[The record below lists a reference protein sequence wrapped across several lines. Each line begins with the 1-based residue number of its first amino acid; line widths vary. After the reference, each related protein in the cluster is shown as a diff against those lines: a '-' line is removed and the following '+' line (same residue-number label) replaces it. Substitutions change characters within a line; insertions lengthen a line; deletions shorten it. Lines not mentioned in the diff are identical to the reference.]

1 MAAILHA
8 YPNWQACI
16 DGFKACTLP
25 GLHKRYPSPHIIL
38 NDGTLVKF
46 SVVANGRDAEC
57 LAGLTLKEVFWH
69 YQPTPELEARVNRWV
84 RKPAE

>member
-1 MAAILHA
+1 MATILHA
-8 YPNWQACI
+8 YPNRWAMLE
-16 DGFKACTLP
+16 GFHACTQQ
-25 GLHKRYPSPHIIL
+25 GLHKRFPSPQIIL
-38 NDGTLVKF
+38 NDGTVVKF
-46 SVVANGRDAEC
+46 AVVANGRDAEC